1 MYLPKLGARTSRWL
15 FDIISSQKL
24 WNFRSKNFSLIDV
37 CGFGWGLKGVGQT
50 KTHKKYVSL
59 SISCEKLVARYLLAK
74 TLTRIEPQAKL
85 QKLRRHTRSHKTR
98 NFEIYFI
105 ITDKT
110 VELLWQSL
118 QYFYLQVL
126 SIARRILISCPR
138 AWLMTSQSYANIFK
152 WIK

>member
-1 MYLPKLGARTSRWL
+1 MDLPKLGARTSRWL

-110 VELLWQSL
+110 VEVLLQSL
-118 QYFYLQVL
+118 HYFYLQVL
-126 SIARRILISCPR
+126 VVPFSVFSNARRILLSCLR
-138 AWLMTSQSYANIFK
+138 AWFMTS
-152 WIK
+152 

>member
-1 MYLPKLGARTSRWL
+1 MDLPKLGARTSRWL

-85 QKLRRHTRSHKTR
+85 QKLRRHTLTATKHEILKFILLSQMKLLRSFYSHYTIFSFTWWLC
-98 NFEIYFI
+98 NFRFSQMQEEIFRL
-105 ITDKT
+105 
-110 VELLWQSL
+110 VQELD
-118 QYFYLQVL
+118 
-126 SIARRILISCPR
+126 
-138 AWLMTSQSYANIFK
+138 
-152 WIK
+152 

>member
-1 MYLPKLGARTSRWL
+1 MDLPKLGARTSRWL

-37 CGFGWGLKGVGQT
+37 CGFGWGLKVVGQT

-110 VELLWQSL
+110 VEVLLQSL
-118 QYFYLQVL
+118 HYFYLQVL
-126 SIARRILISCPR
+126 VVPFSVFSNARRIL
-138 AWLMTSQSYANIFK
+138 
-152 WIK
+152 